1 MRFLHTGDLHIGK
14 TVNDFSMLEDQRHIL
29 RQILQLAVEKKVQA
43 VLIAGDIYDR
53 SIPPAEAVGVL
64 DDFLTQCAKE
74 RIRVLCIAGNH
85 DSPERISFAEQ
96 LLEKQGIYMAGS
108 YTCPPRRIRMEDEYG
123 AVDFVLLPFV
133 KPAMAEAGSSK
144 EAVGR
149 LLQADSEA
157 DTEAGEKNAGAK
169 RKVLLTHFF
178 VTDGD
183 RLPELSDSETTVN
196 VGGLDN
202 VEAALFADFDYV
214 ALGHIHKPQQ
224 IGERKVY
231 YAGSPL
237 KYSFSEWKQTK
248 GVNLVEL
255 GEKGSV
261 CVEKLPLKPLREMRV
276 IQGKLEDL
284 ISPEVVKAADR
295 EAYIQARLTNEEELI
310 DPIGTLRTVY
320 PNIMQLILC
329 KNEKQLSG
337 EYETKIARR
346 RKSTAELF
354 ADFYQLVKEEE
365 IDEERL
371 QIVEEVCRE
380 LQ

>member
-29 RQILQLAVEKKVQA
+29 RQILQLASEKRVQA
-43 VLIAGDIYDR
+43 ILIAGDIYDR

-64 DDFLTQCAKE
+64 DDFLTRCAKE
-74 RIRVLCIAGNH
+74 KISVLCIAGNH
-85 DSPERISFAEQ
+85 DSPERISFAEK
-96 LLEKQGIYMAGS
+96 LLEKQEIYMAGS
-108 YTCPPRRIRMEDEYG
+108 YSNPPRRVRMEDEYG

-149 LLQADSEA
+149 LLQADRDAE
-157 DTEAGEKNAGAK
+157 EKNAVAK

-248 GVNLVEL
+248 AVNLVEL

-261 CVEKLPLKPLREMRV
+261 CVEQLPLKPLREMRV

-284 ISPEVVKAADR
+284 ISQPVIQAADR

-329 KNEKQLSG
+329 KNEKQMSG
-337 EYETKIARR
+337 EYETKIVRR
-346 RKSTAELF
+346 RKSTSELF

-371 QIVEEVCRE
+371 QIVTEVCTE

>member
-29 RQILQLAVEKKVQA
+29 RQILQLASEKRVQA
-43 VLIAGDIYDR
+43 ILIAGDIYDR

-64 DDFLTQCAKE
+64 DDFLTRCAKE
-74 RIRVLCIAGNH
+74 KISVLCIAGNH
-85 DSPERISFAEQ
+85 DSPERISFAEK
-96 LLEKQGIYMAGS
+96 LLEKQEIYMAGS
-108 YTCPPRRIRMEDEYG
+108 YSNPPRRVRMEDEYG

-149 LLQADSEA
+149 LLQADRDAE
-157 DTEAGEKNAGAK
+157 EKNAGAK

-261 CVEKLPLKPLREMRV
+261 CVEQLPLKPLREMRV

-284 ISPEVVKAADR
+284 ISQPVIQAADR

-329 KNEKQLSG
+329 KNEKQMSG
-337 EYETKIARR
+337 EYETKIVRR
-346 RKSTAELF
+346 RKSTSELF
-354 ADFYQLVKEEE
+354 AEFYQLVKEEE

-371 QIVEEVCRE
+371 QIVTEVCTE

>member
-29 RQILQLAVEKKVQA
+29 RQILQLASEKRVQA
-43 VLIAGDIYDR
+43 ILIAGDIYDR

-64 DDFLTQCAKE
+64 DDFLTRCAKE
-74 RIRVLCIAGNH
+74 KISVLCIAGNH
-85 DSPERISFAEQ
+85 DSPERISFAEK
-96 LLEKQGIYMAGS
+96 LLEKQEIYMAGS
-108 YTCPPRRIRMEDEYG
+108 YSNPPRRVRMEDEYG

-149 LLQADSEA
+149 LLQADRDAE
-157 DTEAGEKNAGAK
+157 EKNAGAK

-178 VTDGD
+178 ITDGD

-261 CVEKLPLKPLREMRV
+261 CVEQLPLKPLREMRV

-284 ISPEVVKAADR
+284 ISQPVIQAADR

-329 KNEKQLSG
+329 KNEKQMSG
-337 EYETKIARR
+337 EYETKIVRR
-346 RKSTAELF
+346 RKSTSELF

-371 QIVEEVCRE
+371 QIVTEVCTE

>member
-29 RQILQLAVEKKVQA
+29 RQILQLASEKRVQA
-43 VLIAGDIYDR
+43 ILIAGDIYDR

-64 DDFLTQCAKE
+64 DDFLTRCAKE
-74 RIRVLCIAGNH
+74 KISVLCIAGNH
-85 DSPERISFAEQ
+85 DSPERISFAEK
-96 LLEKQGIYMAGS
+96 LLEKQEIYMAGS
-108 YTCPPRRIRMEDEYG
+108 YSNPPRRVRMEDEYG

-149 LLQADSEA
+149 LLQADRDAE
-157 DTEAGEKNAGAK
+157 EKNAVAK

-261 CVEKLPLKPLREMRV
+261 CVEQLPLKPLREMRV

-284 ISPEVVKAADR
+284 ISQPVIQAADR

-329 KNEKQLSG
+329 KNEKQMSG
-337 EYETKIARR
+337 EYETKIVRR
-346 RKSTAELF
+346 RKSTSELF
-354 ADFYQLVKEEE
+354 AEFYQLVKEEE

-371 QIVEEVCRE
+371 QIVTEVCTE

>member
-29 RQILQLAVEKKVQA
+29 RQILQLASEKRVQA
-43 VLIAGDIYDR
+43 ILIAGDIYDR

-64 DDFLTQCAKE
+64 DDFLTRCAKE
-74 RIRVLCIAGNH
+74 KISVLCIAGNH
-85 DSPERISFAEQ
+85 DSPERISFAEK
-96 LLEKQGIYMAGS
+96 LLEKQEIYMAGS
-108 YTCPPRRIRMEDEYG
+108 YSNPPRRVRMEDEYG

-149 LLQADSEA
+149 LLQADRDAE
-157 DTEAGEKNAGAK
+157 EKNAGAK

-261 CVEKLPLKPLREMRV
+261 CVEQLPLKPLREMRV

-284 ISPEVVKAADR
+284 ISQPVIQAADR

-329 KNEKQLSG
+329 KNEKQMSG
-337 EYETKIARR
+337 EYETKIVRR
-346 RKSTAELF
+346 RKSTSELF

-371 QIVEEVCRE
+371 QIVTEVCTE